1 MSELRVSGGDR
12 ICRYLAVP
20 ASNIHKPQ
28 FVAHLE
34 SLGIKLP
41 STLPLEEI
49 VGRGWIRPRY
59 RIPIPSEALLA
70 WINFPVNPREGAD
83 RCPEEHSWGLGVWG
97 AATSLWPD
105 RDRPVEKLWQ
115 HWLDD
120 PDNDLGQV
128 ARANAIDPSVASAT
142 PPVLRHPRHQ
152 KDVRPWVDFFAD
164 WQVYHLAELLERA
177 RFTAFIGT
185 GHGDHCA
192 AQCRWHADHFEQ
204 SALDLNRWW
213 EERSSVHGWIS
224 SYRTIL
230 ANCMD
235 RESFRHDARLGAR
248 AWAQQHGLDAE
259 KIRLG
264 LRDTL
269 LTLWSRWHDRPPLG
283 SSRLLLRLQEDIQFA
298 TEMLEDL
305 TDKPVDPFDEFWFSN
320 DRERRQWAQLID
332 ALPYEEW
339 VARRDFPCR
348 TAHYQKE
355 FPETLRHGKGQL
367 ALLLAQHWPS
377 CAPLRR
383 FCLAW
388 MRLHGE
394 LSGRHRDLPAAA
406 TIKTNERIEQF
417 NLIALHTERVL
428 RFVDD
433 HMHTGRS
440 KQPRSNDVV
449 VAAILRSVAVVAPS
463 AVVSEQWVKD
473 EVRERTALH
482 AVPPASDAICT
493 PSSVGTGD
501 SNADSVIA
509 AHLNALIARNYAAH
523 HDYLDDALIYPNRD
537 GTKPHAGAL
546 LLSSCLLVV
555 IAALLS
561 LPPDG
566 TAKP

>member
-20 ASNIHKPQ
+20 ASNIHTPQ
-28 FVAHLE
+28 FVAHLG

-41 STLPLEEI
+41 DTFPLGAI
-49 VGRGWIRPRY
+49 VARGWIRPRY

-70 WINFPVNPREGAD
+70 WTNFPVNPREGSD
-83 RCPEEHSWGLGVWG
+83 RCPEEHSWGFGVWD
-97 AATSLWPD
+97 AATSMWPD
-105 RDRPVEKLWQ
+105 RERPVEKLWQ

-120 PDNDLGQV
+120 PDSELGQI
-128 ARANAIDPSVASAT
+128 ARSNAIDPSDVSAV
-142 PPVLRHPRHQ
+142 PSVLRHPRHQ
-152 KDVRPWVDFFAD
+152 QEVRPWVDFFAD
-164 WQVYHLAELLERA
+164 WQAYHWAELLERA
-177 RFTAFIGT
+177 RFTAFVGT

-192 AQCRWHADHFEQ
+192 AQCRRHADHFEQ
-204 SALDLNRWW
+204 SALDLSRRW

-230 ANCMD
+230 ANCMH

-259 KIRLG
+259 TIRLG

-269 LTLWSRWHDRPPLG
+269 LTLWSGWHDRPPLG
-283 SSRLLLRLQEDIQFA
+283 SSPLLLRLQEDIQFA
-298 TEMLEDL
+298 TELLEDL
-305 TDKPVDPFDEFWFSN
+305 TDQPVDPFDEFWFSN
-320 DRERRQWAQLID
+320 DRERREWAQLVE

-339 VARRDFPCR
+339 VARRDFPGR

-355 FPETLRHGKGQL
+355 FPESLRHGKGQL

-394 LSGRHRDLPAAA
+394 LSGRNRDLPAAA

-463 AVVSEQWVKD
+463 AVVIEQWVKD

-482 AVPPASDAICT
+482 AMPPASDAICT